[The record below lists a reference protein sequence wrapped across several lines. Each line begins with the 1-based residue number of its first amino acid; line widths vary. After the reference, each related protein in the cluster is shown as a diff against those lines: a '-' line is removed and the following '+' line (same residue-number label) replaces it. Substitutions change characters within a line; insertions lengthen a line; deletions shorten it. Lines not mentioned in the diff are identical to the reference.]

1 MTYFK
6 FGQKVMA
13 KRFEH
18 SDFEN
23 ALAVKG
29 EDGEVFVVWPDCEAK
44 WVRRSWVLTAQ
55 DKWQK
60 AHAAELR
67 QKRWKKAAERQ
78 GKDLSEYVY
87 AMEQRRAR
95 IMANRDRDAKKREY
109 WRKRQQAHRE
119 KKADELGIDS

>member
-60 AHAAELR
+60 AHATEIR
-67 QKRWKKAAERQ
+67 QKRWKAAAERQ
-78 GKDLSEYVY
+78 GKDLAEYVY
-87 AMEQRRAR
+87 AMEQRKARAE
-95 IMANRDRDAKKREY
+95 AKRDADARKREY
-109 WRKRQQAHRE
+109 WRDRQRAHRE
-119 KKADELGIDS
+119 KKAESDGE

>member
-67 QKRWKKAAERQ
+67 RKRWAKAAERQ

-87 AMEQRRAR
+87 AMEQRKARAE
-95 IMANRDRDAKKREY
+95 AKRDADAKRREY
-109 WRKRQQAHRE
+109 WRDRQRAHRE
-119 KKADELGIDS
+119 KKAESDGE

>member
-44 WVRRSWVLTAQ
+44 WVRRSWVLTVQ

-60 AHAAELR
+60 AHAVELR
-67 QKRWKKAAERQ
+67 QKRWKKAAEKAGVTLQ
-78 GKDLSEYVY
+78 EYVY
-87 AMEQRRAR
+87 RLEAR
-95 IMANRDRDAKKREY
+95 KARLQAKKDPKEKQRQY
-109 WRKRQQAHRE
+109 WRDRQQAHRE
-119 KKADELGIDS
+119 KEKAEDAVEQ